1 MRVGLFGRL
10 LLADE
15 VADGDA
21 VELRDL
27 REDID
32 IGQPFA
38 PLPLGNGLIGVIELA
53 RKVQLGILMG
63 FAVSGDIFAVVRR
76 SVCSS

>member
-32 IGQPFA
+32 IGQALA

-53 RKVQLGILMG
+53 RKVSW
-63 FAVSGDIFAVVRR
+63 VSLWALR
-76 SVCSS
+76 